1 MQLPQQ
7 RKLSLSEQKEAEKLL
22 RLKANKK
29 LIQDKLASETGK
41 CISLK
46 DLSNMSSMANAG
58 STRNDLEECVKKLT
72 EKYGEL
78 HIHGDWHC
86 TCTCRCYS

>member
-22 RLKANKK
+22 SLKANKK
-29 LIQDKLASETGK
+29 LVQDKLASETGK

-46 DLSNMSSMANAG
+46 DLTNISSMTKAS
-58 STRNDLEECVKKLT
+58 STRNNLEECVKKLT
-72 EKYGEL
+72 DKHGEFQK
-78 HIHGDWHC
+78 
-86 TCTCRCYS
+86 RN